1 MKYYIAENGQPA
13 GPFELKELLEHGLT
27 VNSQVWNET
36 MDNWAS
42 ATQVPE
48 VYNLLRGAAVQQAG
62 QPYQPQQPREQGQQN
77 APATSNQQYAPAA
90 DSGHEAYQ
98 PQQPQQQY
106 AQPQQQYAQPQQQ
119 QYAQPQQQQYAQPQ
133 QQYAQPQ
140 QGQAQQYGQVPYYGE
155 HQYAQPQYAQPAAPM
170 PNDWKAA
177 NITITILSVLC
188 CCNVIALITGIVGI
202 SKSNSVRTMYNYGD
216 YQRADEAAQN
226 ARMWFFISL
235 ALLVVGAIM
244 STIYLMKSPEF
255 NNALAGQI

>member
-1 MKYYIAENGQPA
+1 
-13 GPFELKELLEHGLT
+13 
-27 VNSQVWNET
+27 
-36 MDNWAS
+36 
-42 ATQVPE
+42 
-48 VYNLLRGAAVQQAG
+48 
-62 QPYQPQQPREQGQQN
+62 
-77 APATSNQQYAPAA
+77 
-90 DSGHEAYQ
+90 
-98 PQQPQQQY
+98 
-106 AQPQQQYAQPQQQ
+106 
-119 QYAQPQQQQYAQPQ
+119 
-133 QQYAQPQ
+133 
-140 QGQAQQYGQVPYYGE
+140 
-155 HQYAQPQYAQPAAPM
+155 M